1 MKIRLPWMSRA
12 DRTRW
17 QAAHTLHDLGQLTA
31 AWLEGTIQSR
41 PGYQPRYG
49 PDDETLPHVQVLA
62 TANHGGYLTHGSQPG
77 LLATDANGT
86 HWAQRAA
93 VDGFVSDPVVL
104 RRLIDTAEKAG
115 LEVIVNDLLDEQGY
129 GPGAVVT
136 LMDGESHTTFGRA
149 IGVRDLKVM
158 WRGFPQALDIAARA
172 LQVTLADPD
181 FGPST
186 RLWDVLTEA
195 TTHLDPPVPAP
206 TVLCECG
213 CTAIDW
219 QICQDGCRGVTD
231 QTAGRCEACIDPSVI
246 IDWSKESDE
255 PTPNE
260 CGLCG
265 APYYAAR
272 RYCSDACESA
282 DRPERDDVS
291 SDDSLPAPLPRRPFP
306 ANASTDDL
314 WS

>member
-77 LLATDANGT
+77 LLTTDANST

-115 LEVIVNDLLDEQGY
+115 LEVIVNDLLDAQQGH
-129 GPGAVVT
+129 GPGTVVT
-136 LMDGESHTTFGRA
+136 LRDGEGHTAFGRA
-149 IGVRDLKVM
+149 LGVGDLELM
-158 WRGFPQALDIAARA
+158 WRGFPKAIDTAARA

-186 RLWDVLTEA
+186 RLWEVLAEA
-195 TTHLDPPVPAP
+195 TTRTVPGSPVPAP

-219 QICQDGCRGVTD
+219 QICQDGCRGVTN

-246 IDWSKESDE
+246 IDWSKELDDVTE
-255 PTPNE
+255 TE
-260 CGLCG
+260 CALCG
-265 APYYAAR
+265 APYYTAR
-272 RYCSDACESA
+272 RYCSDACEIA
-282 DRPERDDVS
+282 DRPEHDYVS
-291 SDDSLPAPLPRRPFP
+291 PDDSLPTPPLPVLAWPDEQPF
-306 ANASTDDL
+306 
-314 WS
+314 